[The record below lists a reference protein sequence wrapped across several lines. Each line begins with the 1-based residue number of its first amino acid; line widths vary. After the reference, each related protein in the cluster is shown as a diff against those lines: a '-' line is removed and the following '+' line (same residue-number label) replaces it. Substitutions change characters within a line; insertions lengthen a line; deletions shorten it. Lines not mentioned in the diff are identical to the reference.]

1 MGAAAA
7 ADVCVCAVRN
17 PFEVVKQQMQVGMH
31 DSGAEAVRTIMR
43 TEGVAGLFA
52 GYISTVSREIPF
64 DALEFAIYEGI
75 KRQVRLRKA
84 EAQGIHITS

>member
-31 DSGAEAVRTIMR
+31 KSGMEAVRSIVR
-43 TEGVAGLFA
+43 AEGVGGLFA

-64 DALEFAIYEGI
+64 DALEFAMYEGI
-75 KRQVRLRKA
+75 KR
-84 EAQGIHITS
+84 